1 MIYIESGSTS
11 VFISDLASLVFLV
24 VIFSGSRYNERFLI
38 FIALG
43 TVLGSYLN
51 LFHQVFALLKFSM

>member
-1 MIYIESGSTS
+1 MMYIENGSTS

-24 VIFSGSRYNERFLI
+24 VIFSGSRYNKRFLI
-38 FIALG
+38 FTVLG

-51 LFHQVFALLKFSM
+51 LFHQVFALLKFST

>member
-1 MIYIESGSTS
+1 MMYIENGSTS

-24 VIFSGSRYNERFLI
+24 VIFSGSRYNKRFFI
-38 FIALG
+38 FTVLG
-43 TVLGSYLN
+43 TVLESYLN